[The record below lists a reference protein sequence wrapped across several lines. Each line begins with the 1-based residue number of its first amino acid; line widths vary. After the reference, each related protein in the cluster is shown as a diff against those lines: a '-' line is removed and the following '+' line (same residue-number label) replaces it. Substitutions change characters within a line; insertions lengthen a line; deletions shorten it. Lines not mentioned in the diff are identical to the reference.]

1 MVDER
6 RQQLRLEGSI
16 PGQLTSATIATS
28 TVYGEQSLQWRSQ
41 IERAGRCTFFSQR
54 VYIVLT
60 ATRGLDLPR
69 FGGRVAGLG
78 SGYLI

>member
-1 MVDER
+1 MVSNLSNGEAKLSGLDA
-6 RQQLRLEGSI
+6 
-16 PGQLTSATIATS
+16 AT
-28 TVYGEQSLQWRSQ
+28 
-41 IERAGRCTFFSQR
+41 FSQR

>member
-41 IERAGRCTFFSQR
+41 IERAGRCNFSQR

-60 ATRGLDLPR
+60 ATRRLDLPR